1 MPLDLRINTELQ
13 GFFRVEVLRAGKV
26 RSDTGW
32 FPNLITNQGMDRL
45 GETSSASVY
54 GYCHVGSGNA
64 TPAESD
70 VALQSFIASRSPR
83 SATSFGV
90 DGEGGYAW
98 RRNEWT
104 FLEGAA
110 AGNIAEVATAWALTG
125 NTIFSRALVKDS
137 QGNPTTVTVLADEF
151 LRVSWEHRRYW
162 PTADVSGSVANSG
175 NIGGSFNWTTR
186 TAQNASWKIQETQG
200 ALYMNSGIA
209 NSNYYG
215 TVALGDI
222 SSEPSG
228 TRGGTSGVTQ
238 LAYIAGSYKRKVT
251 LNYGLTQGINAAG
264 PLGGLKFQF
273 NGAIFQAVIEPAI
286 LKLDSQLLDI
296 TISCTWARRA

>member
-45 GETSSASVY
+45 GATSAAPVY

-70 VALQSFIASRSPR
+70 VALQSFIAGRGSR

-110 AGNIAEVATAWALTG
+110 AGNIAEVATAWTLTG

-137 QGNPTTVTVLADEF
+137 EGNPTTVTVLSDEF

-186 TAQNASWKIQETQG
+186 TAQNAFWSVPESQG
-200 ALYMNSGIA
+200 ALELIGGV
-209 NSNYYG
+209 SNYYG

-228 TRGGTSGVTQ
+228 TKAGTAGVTQ

-264 PLGGLKFQF
+264 PLGGLAFQF
-273 NGAIFQAVIEPAI
+273 NGARFQAVIEPGI

-296 TISCTWARRA
+296 TLSCTWARRA